1 MPVIELHLIEGYDAA
16 AKVRLGHAV
25 TDAVRLVVPADPD
38 AVTVLMHELPA
49 SSYMRGRRA
58 RRPARALPDPAE
70 TVRAFLVA
78 MEARDLTRAESFLG
92 QGFTMTFPGG
102 VHMTTLSELVAW
114 ATSRYQHVTKT
125 FDRLDVAATERGAV
139 VHCHGTLA
147 GAWPDGS
154 PFEGIRFADRF
165 ELTDGKIT
173 RQDVWN
179 DLGEVRK

>member
-1 MPVIELHLIEGYDAA
+1 MPVIEVHLIKGYDDA
-16 AKVRLGHAV
+16 AKARLGQAI

-38 AVTVLMHELPA
+38 AVTVLMHEMPG

-58 RRPARALPDPAE
+58 RQPAAALPDPAE
-70 TVRAFLVA
+70 TVRAFLDA
-78 MEARDLTRAESFLG
+78 MEARDLTRAASFLG
-92 QGFTMTFPGG
+92 VGFTMTFPGG
-102 VHMTTLSELVAW
+102 VRMTTLADLVAW
-114 ATSRYQHVTKT
+114 AAPRYQHVAKT
-125 FDRLDVAATERGAV
+125 YDGMDVCATEGGAV

-147 GAWPDGS
+147 GAWPDGA

-179 DLGEVRK
+179 DLGEARP